1 MTIEKPPYPE
11 HGIIRETFVVLA
23 QPLCAIC
30 LAFCLIGAGIF
41 VCCAPQTTRTLAEDF
56 SGNEST
62 TFSKETMIELA
73 VAGRDYTVDGT
84 SLDKFYTLIFE
95 DAINNAKADI
105 QKWLPKEIDI
115 SNIDIS
121 GLAKFFGETSD
132 VVGLPT
138 DAVTHLDDVRGVI
151 NNGKLA
157 IVLAAVVALFTSI
170 IVYLTRGRRRI
181 GLILLGAAG
190 AVCVAFACV
199 GLWVLVDFNGFFAF
213 FHSLFFAEGTWTFS
227 ADSLLINMYP
237 PDFWIGMGAAWLIT
251 SVLSCA
257 AAGLV
262 GFLLK
267 GRKGRH
273 LL

>member
-121 GLAKFFGETSD
+121 GLAKFFGTTSD
-132 VVGLPT
+132 AVGLPD
-138 DAVTHLDDVRGVI
+138 DAVKHLDDVRGVI
-151 NNGKLA
+151 DKGKLA
-157 IVLAAVVALFTSI
+157 VVLAAVVALFTAI
-170 IVYLTRGRRRI
+170 IVYLTRGRRQI
-181 GLILLGAAG
+181 GILLMGAA
-190 AVCVAFACV
+190 AFVLAAFATA
-199 GLWVLVDFNGFFAF
+199 GLWAAIDFNGFFAF
-213 FHSLFFAEGTWTFS
+213 FHSLFFKDGTWTFS
-227 ADSLLINMYP
+227 ADSLLIQMYP
-237 PDFWIGMGAAWLIT
+237 PEFWIGMGIAWLAT
-251 SVLSCA
+251 SGLSSA
-257 AAGLV
+257 AILV
-262 GFLLK
+262 AGFLIK

-273 LL
+273 TL